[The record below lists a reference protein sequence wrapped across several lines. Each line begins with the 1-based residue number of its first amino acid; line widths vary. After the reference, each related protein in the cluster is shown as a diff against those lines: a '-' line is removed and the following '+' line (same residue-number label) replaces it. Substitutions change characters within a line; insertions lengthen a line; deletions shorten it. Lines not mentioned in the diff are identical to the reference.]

1 MRALG
6 SINPDVAEPN
16 SDACFAK
23 RVLSFAV
30 SPDSLTNVQQDQ
42 HFPLV
47 HIKYE
52 YLLTIITMDHL
63 QYGLGSLI

>member
-42 HFPLV
+42 HFPQC
-47 HIKYE
+47 ISNIII
-52 YLLTIITMDHL
+52 YLNIGTMDHL
-63 QYGLGSLI
+63 